1 MVIRVLLS
9 AAAII
14 LAATIVWW
22 KVSVAIRD
30 AGEIES
36 LEGKTW
42 EDYDS

>member
-14 LAATIVWW
+14 LAASVVWW

-30 AGEIES
+30 AGEIQN

-42 EDYDS
+42 EDYNS